1 MVVIMVLTESRKYAC
16 LKINDPASAQQIICD
31 VVNEICSNGEAI
43 DRAGTISN
51 LINTYLKCYEVLEI
65 QKITTRI
72 EALEATKL
80 NGGY

>member
-1 MVVIMVLTESRKYAC
+1 MVIIMVLTESRKYAC
-16 LKINDPASAQQIICD
+16 LRIDDPKSAQQIICD

-43 DRAGTISN
+43 ERAGTISN

-65 QKITTRI
+65 QKITARV
-72 EALEATKL
+72 ESLENQNQ